1 MKPHDWRPPTLTT
14 EHLVL
19 RAFTEDDA
27 RPLFHHARNP
37 NVTRFTLWEA
47 HTSVEDTFV
56 FIRDYAVLRYLEGM
70 AEPYAITVKPD
81 PHPVGACGVKPT
93 TEPIGACGCF
103 WAAKPH
109 HTMELGYWIAEPF
122 WGKGYVVEA
131 CRAVLNFVFPEY
143 TPERMQARVIAGND
157 ASARVLEKLG
167 FRDEGTLRRSL
178 LRRGNFEDV
187 RMFSLLRDEWHAATP
202 STVGSAIGG
211 PLVDDGLR

>member
-14 EHLVL
+14 ERLVL
-19 RAFTEDDA
+19 RAFTDDDA
-27 RPLFHHARNP
+27 QPLFHHARNS

-47 HTSVEDTFV
+47 HKSVEDTFV
-56 FIRDYAVLRYLEGM
+56 FIRDYAVLRYLEGL
-70 AEPYAITVKPD
+70 AEPYAITVKPS
-81 PHPVGACGVKPT
+81 

-109 HTMELGYWIAEPF
+109 QTMELGYWLAEPF

-131 CRAVLNFVFPEY
+131 CRAVLALVFAEY
-143 TPERMQARVIAGND
+143 APERMQARVIDGNH
-157 ASARVLEKLG
+157 ASARVLAKLG

-187 RMFSLLRDEWHAATP
+187 LS
-202 STVGSAIGG
+202 
-211 PLVDDGLR
+211 